1 MATPKSGK
9 GINQQTATEVY
20 GPAAASSPSTT
31 VPGPS
36 TGKPSTANPLF
47 DLGNDAPPPPGQ
59 TGSLTASNYI
69 GPAGYELPDTYT
81 VHGMTRGLADDY
93 ETDLSPQYRVGDEL
107 TPLRESWPPERIAA
121 IQNQMVSAG
130 LLKSRNFQLG
140 FWDQP
145 TMAAYRELLG
155 YSNVS
160 GQDYST
166 TLANFKATIAK
177 FGDTTTGANRVRQP
191 FLAELTDP
199 NTLRD
204 TLDAVS
210 VRTMG
215 RGLTEQE
222 KAHFVDSFRSTQE
235 QALRSKYDMAGD
247 IDTTTGANTGA
258 GGTYSVPDPESSA
271 SAYVKSTNPDAVK
284 EYNYLNAFKAFQGLL
299 SGSGIS

>member
-1 MATPKSGK
+1 MAIKSGK
-9 GINQQTATEVY
+9 GINQQTASELAS
-20 GPAAASSPSTT
+20 GPPPTTAPLQSNPSA
-31 VPGPS
+31 GQPS
-36 TGKPSTANPLF
+36 NSLF
-47 DLGNDAPPPPGQ
+47 DLGGDAPPPAGT
-59 TGSLTASNYI
+59 TGSTTSSNYI
-69 GPAGYELPDTYT
+69 GPAGYQLPDTYT
-81 VHGMTRGLADDY
+81 TTGMTRGLADNY
-93 ETDLSPQYRVGDEL
+93 ETSLSPQYRVGDEL
-107 TPLRESWPPERIAA
+107 TPLKDSWPPERIAD
-121 IQNQMVSAG
+121 IQNQMVAAG
-130 LLKSRNFQLG
+130 LLKARNFQLG

-145 TMAAYRELLG
+145 TMSAYRELLG

-160 GQDYST
+160 GQDSDT

-191 FLAELTDP
+191 FISELTDP

-222 KAHFVDSFRSTQE
+222 KAHFIDSFRATQE
-235 QALRSKYDMAGD
+235 QTQQQKYDMAGD
-247 IDTTTGANTGA
+247 MDTTTGQYTGT
-258 GGTYSVPDPESSA
+258 GGSITTPDAESSA
-271 SAYVKSTNPDAVK
+271 NAYIKSTNPDAVK